1 VPADPVHVRPAAFLD
16 RDGTLIEE
24 VGYLDRLDRVRLY
37 PWSIDA
43 VRLLARAG
51 YAVVVVT
58 NQSGVARGYFDEAFV
73 RRAHLDV
80 DRRLA
85 EGDAHID
92 GWYYCPH
99 HPEGTVADYRRACE
113 CRKPRAGMLRQA
125 AADLS
130 LDLERSV
137 VIGDRWLDVALAEA
151 VGATGLLVRTGYG
164 AAQEAEPMDGVQAA
178 AIADNLMEAVS
189 WTLRH
194 PA

>member
-1 VPADPVHVRPAAFLD
+1 
-16 RDGTLIEE
+16 
-24 VGYLDRLDRVRLY
+24 
-37 PWSIDA
+37 
-43 VRLLARAG
+43 
-51 YAVVVVT
+51 
-58 NQSGVARGYFDEAFV
+58 
-73 RRAHLDV
+73 
-80 DRRLA
+80 
-85 EGDAHID
+85 
-92 GWYYCPH
+92 
-99 HPEGTVADYRRACE
+99 
-113 CRKPRAGMLRQA
+113 MLRQA